1 MMNFLFKDIRYS
13 IRGLV
18 KHPGFTLVAIITLG
32 LGIGV
37 NTAILSTVNGFIL
50 RPINVPRASEVV
62 MPFWGSKKEAEVWG
76 SFSYANYVD
85 LRDQNKSFAG
95 LLAWNMVQAGISETA
110 DRDTSGGRQAELAWG
125 ETVSGNYFS
134 VLELTPLLGRGFLP
148 EDDRSQSSA
157 PVVVLGYKFW
167 QRRFNSDP
175 SVVGKI
181 IYMNGSPFT
190 IVGVG
195 PKNYEGVKFAIRQ
208 DFWVPLM
215 QQAKFQGGD
224 PAWEKERNW
233 ANLLLLGRLKPG
245 VTMKQA
251 EADLNMIA
259 ENLALLYPDKAKDT
273 KIQVVLEQDGRYD
286 SIAKWFRL
294 AALIAICVSGLVL
307 LVACANVANLM
318 LARATSRTKEIG
330 IRLAIGAG
338 RWHIVRQLLT
348 ESLILALLGGVVGWV
363 LAYWGTNLIHSSI
376 PPLPY
381 PINLDVSP
389 DLTVLR
395 WMFGVS
401 VLTGL
406 IFGLAP
412 ALIASRMDLV
422 SVLKSEVKLYVGR
435 GATRRVN
442 LRAALVVAQLAISI
456 VVLVCAGLFLRSLS
470 KALKTDPGFNVD
482 NLVTMRI
489 DPGGL
494 GYDTDSGKRFYNE
507 LLHRIEEQPGVRS
520 ASLASYMLLGD
531 SNSGIQIIKEGDP
544 EPLPNQGT
552 IVDRSLVAP
561 RYLETMGIKL
571 LHGRDFTDRDD
582 ANAPHVAIVNQEFA
596 RKFYGSEQN
605 ALGKRLRFWWTG
617 APLVEIVGITK
628 DGLYRSL
635 YEDRRPYIFIP
646 EYQMYESGM
655 TLMVKANS
663 ASDVGSVASAARRE
677 ITRLDPR
684 LPVVGMLLGGQ
695 NLTYAY
701 WGPRL
706 SAGIGTAFGLLA
718 LLLTTMGLYSVM
730 TYAVSQRT
738 REIGIRMALGAQL
751 LDVMNLVLKQGIAL
765 VIVGI
770 VIGLAGALLVTR
782 ALSSL
787 LLNVGTTDPLTFI
800 AVSVLLVLV
809 ALLACYIPARRAAK
823 VDPLVA
829 LKYE

>member
-1 MMNFLFKDIRYS
+1 M
-13 IRGLV
+13 
-18 KHPGFTLVAIITLG
+18 
-32 LGIGV
+32 
-37 NTAILSTVNGFIL
+37 
-50 RPINVPRASEVV
+50 
-62 MPFWGSKKEAEVWG
+62 
-76 SFSYANYVD
+76 
-85 LRDQNKSFAG
+85 
-95 LLAWNMVQAGISETA
+95 
-110 DRDTSGGRQAELAWG
+110 
-125 ETVSGNYFS
+125 
-134 VLELTPLLGRGFLP
+134 
-148 EDDRSQSSA
+148 
-157 PVVVLGYKFW
+157 
-167 QRRFNSDP
+167 
-175 SVVGKI
+175 
-181 IYMNGSPFT
+181 
-190 IVGVG
+190 
-195 PKNYEGVKFAIRQ
+195 
-208 DFWVPLM
+208 PLM

-751 LDVMNLVLKQGIAL
+751 LDVMKLVLKQGIAL

>member
-1 MMNFLFKDIRYS
+1 MHNLLKDIRYS
-13 IRGLV
+13 LRSLA
-18 KHPGFTLVAIITLG
+18 KHPGFTVVAVLTLG

-37 NTAILSTVNGFIL
+37 NTAILSTINGFIL

-62 MPFWGSKKEAEVWG
+62 MPFWGSKQKAEVWG
-76 SFSYANYVD
+76 DFSYANYVD
-85 LRDQNKSFAG
+85 LRDQNKSFSG
-95 LLAWNMVQAGISETA
+95 LLAWNMAQAGISESA
-110 DRDTSGGRQAELAWG
+110 SRDAIGGRQAELAWG
-125 ETVSGNYFS
+125 EVVSSNYFS
-134 VLELTPLLGRGFLP
+134 VLELNPSLGRGFLP
-148 EDDRSQSSA
+148 EDDRSQGSA

-175 SVVGKI
+175 SI
-181 IYMNGSPFT
+181 IGRNLYLNGTPFT
-190 IVGVG
+190 VIGVG

-215 QQAKFQGGD
+215 QQAKFFGGD
-224 PAWEKERNW
+224 PAWEKERSWND
-233 ANLLLLGRLKPG
+233 LKLLGRLKPG

-251 EADLNMIA
+251 EADLNIVA
-259 ENLALLYPDKAKDT
+259 ENLASLYPDKAKDT
-273 KIQVVLEQDGRYD
+273 KIQVVSEQDGRFD
-286 SIAKWFRL
+286 EISKWFRY
-294 AALIAICVSGLVL
+294 AALISLCISGLVL

-338 RWHIVRQLLT
+338 RTHIIRQLLT
-348 ESLILALLGGVVGWV
+348 ESMILALFGGIVGWG
-363 LAYWGTNLIHSSI
+363 LAYWGTNLVHSSI

-381 PINLDVSP
+381 PINLDVNP
-389 DLTVLR
+389 DLAVLK

-401 VLTGL
+401 VVTGF

-412 ALIASRMDLV
+412 AVIASRQDLV
-422 SVLKSEVKLYVGR
+422 SVLKSEVKVNLGR
-435 GATRRVN
+435 GLTRRLN

-470 KALKTDPGFNVD
+470 KAVKTDPGFSVE

-494 GYDTDSGKRFYNE
+494 GYDTDSGKRFYSE

-520 ASLASYMLLGD
+520 ASLATYMLLGD

-544 EPLPNQGT
+544 DPLPNQG
-552 IVDRSLVAP
+552 IILDRSLIAP
-561 RYLETMGIKL
+561 HYLDTMGIKL
-571 LHGRDFTDRDD
+571 LQGRDFTERDD
-582 ANAPHVAIVNQEFA
+582 AKAPQVAIVNQEFA
-596 RKFYGSEQN
+596 RKFYGGEQN
-605 ALGKRLRFWWTG
+605 ALGKRIHFWATG
-617 APLVEIVGITK
+617 SPLVEIVGITK
-628 DGLYRSL
+628 DGFYRSL

-655 TLMVKANS
+655 TLLVKANS
-663 ASDVGSVASAARRE
+663 AADVGRVADASRRE
-677 ITRLDPR
+677 IARLDPR
-684 LPVVGMLLGGQ
+684 LPIVGMLLGEQ

-706 SAGIGTAFGLLA
+706 SAGIGGAFGVLA

-730 TYAVSQRT
+730 TYSVSQRT

-751 LDVMNLVLKQGIAL
+751 RDVMKMVLKQGIGL

-770 VIGLAGALLVTR
+770 AIGLVGAFLVTR
-782 ALSSL
+782 ALSGF
-787 LLNVGTTDPLTFI
+787 LLNVGTGDPVTFL
-800 AVSVLLVLV
+800 AVSLLLVLV

-823 VDPLVA
+823 VNPLVA

>member
-751 LDVMNLVLKQGIAL
+751 LDVMKLVLKQGIAL

>member
-1 MMNFLFKDIRYS
+1 MQNLLKDIRYS
-13 IRGLV
+13 IRSLA
-18 KHPGFTLVAIITLG
+18 KHPGFTVVAVITLG

-76 SFSYANYVD
+76 DFSYANYVD
-85 LRDQNKSFAG
+85 LRDQNKSFSG
-95 LLAWNMVQAGISETA
+95 LLAWNMAQAGISESA
-110 DRDTSGGRQAELAWG
+110 SRDSIGGRQAELAWG
-125 ETVSGNYFS
+125 EVVSSNYFS
-134 VLELTPLLGRGFLP
+134 VLELTPSLGRGFLP
-148 EDDRSQSSA
+148 EDDRSQGSA

-175 SVVGKI
+175 SILGRTL
-181 IYMNGSPFT
+181 YMNGTPFT
-190 IVGVG
+190 VVGVG

-215 QQAKFQGGD
+215 QQAKFFGGD
-224 PAWEKERNW
+224 PAWEKERGW
-233 ANLLLLGRLKPG
+233 ANLKLLGRLKPG

-251 EADLNMIA
+251 EADLNIVV
-259 ENLALLYPDKAKDT
+259 EHLASLYPEKAKDT
-273 KIQVVLEQDGRYD
+273 KIQVVSEQDGRFD
-286 SIAKWFRL
+286 SIAKYFRF
-294 AALIAICVSGLVL
+294 AALIALCVSGLVL

-330 IRLAIGAG
+330 IRLAIGA
-338 RWHIVRQLLT
+338 RRTHIIRQLLT
-348 ESLILALLGGVVGWV
+348 ESIILALLGGIVGWG
-363 LAYWGTNLIHSSI
+363 LAYWGANLINSSI

-381 PINLDVSP
+381 PINLDVNP
-389 DLTVLR
+389 DLTVLK

-406 IFGLAP
+406 VFGVAP
-412 ALIASRMDLV
+412 ALIASRLDLV
-422 SVLKSEVKLYVGR
+422 SVLKSEVQLSVKR
-435 GATRRVN
+435 GATRRLN
-442 LRAALVVAQLAISI
+442 LRAALVVTQLAISI
-456 VVLVCAGLFLRSLS
+456 VVLVCAGLFLRSLN
-470 KALKTDPGFNVD
+470 KALKTDPGFNVE
-482 NLVTMRI
+482 NLVSMRI

-494 GYDTDSGKRFYNE
+494 GYDIDGGKRFYSE
-507 LLHRIEEQPGVRS
+507 LLHRLEEQPGVRS
-520 ASLASYMLLGD
+520 ASVTTYMLLGD

-561 RYLETMGIKL
+561 RYLETMGIQL
-571 LHGRDFTDRDD
+571 LHGRDITERDD
-582 ANAPHVAIVNQEFA
+582 AKAPQVAIVNQEFA
-596 RKFYGSEQN
+596 RKYYGSEQN
-605 ALGKRLRFWWTG
+605 ALGKRLHFWWTG
-617 APLVEIVGITK
+617 SPLVEIVGITK
-628 DGLYRSL
+628 DGFYRSL

-655 TLMVKANS
+655 TLLVKANS
-663 ASDVGSVASAARRE
+663 AADVRSAAEAARRE
-677 ITRLDPR
+677 ISKLDPR
-684 LPVVGMLLGGQ
+684 LPVIGMLLGEQ

-706 SAGIGTAFGLLA
+706 SAGIGGAFGVLA

-751 LDVMNLVLKQGIAL
+751 RDVMKMVLKQGIGL

-770 VIGLAGALLVTR
+770 AIGLLGAFLVTR
-782 ALSSL
+782 VLSGF
-787 LLNVGTTDPLTFI
+787 LLNVGTTDPLTYL
-800 AVSVLLVLV
+800 AVSLLLVLV